1 MERCSLADLH
11 SMRNGI
17 GDPEG
22 LELGRAVHEVLPRLL
37 REDGMGDVG
46 TDLQRSLVHKCLH

>member
-1 MERCSLADLH
+1 
-11 SMRNGI
+11 MRNGV

-22 LELGRAVHEVLPRLL
+22 LELRRAVHKVLPRLL

-46 TDLQRSLVHKCLH
+46 ADLQCSLVHKCLQ